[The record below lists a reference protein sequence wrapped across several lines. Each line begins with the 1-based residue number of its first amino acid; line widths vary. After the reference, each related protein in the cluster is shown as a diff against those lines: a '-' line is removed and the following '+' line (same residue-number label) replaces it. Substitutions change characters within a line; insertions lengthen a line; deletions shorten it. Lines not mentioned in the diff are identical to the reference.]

1 MFKKIEPL
9 VSFSSRSTSSILIR
23 SVSNSPAVAGSLK
36 PWTWS
41 WSTLRPRCP
50 ETLELCGFQDR
61 FLAINLNCKTLAFNG
76 AFILGLWILFGWW
89 FSSLVCSM
97 QYSIVLI
104 RLDEKDLNWLC
115 EIWRFACF
123 TSLRD
128 VELLF
133 YCFEFKITYRLAAS
147 IVSNN

>member
-1 MFKKIEPL
+1 MFKKNEPL
-9 VSFSSRSTSSILIR
+9 VPFSSRSTSSILIR

-50 ETLELCGFQDR
+50 ETMELCGFQDL
-61 FLAINLNCKTLAFNG
+61 FLTRNLNCKTLAFNG
-76 AFILGLWILFGWW
+76 ALFWDYEFCLAGG
-89 FSSLVCSM
+89 LVCSM

-115 EIWRFACF
+115 EIWRF
-123 TSLRD
+123 
-128 VELLF
+128 VVLLF
-133 YCFEFKITYRLAAS
+133 WIQDHIETCSIHCFQQL
-147 IVSNN
+147 VSGKKRRNL

>member
-1 MFKKIEPL
+1 MFKKNEPL
-9 VSFSSRSTSSILIR
+9 VPFSSRSTSSILIR

-50 ETLELCGFQDR
+50 ETMELCGFQDW
-61 FLAINLNCKTLAFNG
+61 FLTINLNCKTLAFNG
-76 AFILGLWILFGWW
+76 ALFWDYEFCLAGG
-89 FSSLVCSM
+89 LVCSM

-123 TSLRD
+123 TSLTD